1 MSVYLLVKR
10 ILETIMRMRF
20 LGLKLLMSLIA
31 LGSCIGALA
40 QEPQR
45 GGILQFGI
53 AAEPPTYDCHATG
66 TFAVLQR
73 VAPHY
78 STLLKYEQFKYPN
91 IVGDL
96 AESWTVSP
104 DKMTYTFKLR
114 PNVKFH
120 DGSTLTSEDVKA
132 SYDRIMSPPPGIVS
146 DRGGLFR
153 NVAKVETP
161 DARTIVFRMKEV
173 DLSIMESGFASP
185 WNCIYSAAKL
195 RADPNFP
202 ARNVMGTGPFK
213 FVEHVAGSHW
223 VGVRFDDYFQKGKP
237 YLDGFRAITLTTSA
251 MLNAMEGE
259 HILAE
264 FRGFSPPERDRI
276 VRALGDKVKVYESD
290 WLFQMLISF
299 NTKKK
304 PFDDERVRRA
314 LSLAIDR
321 WGGSNSLRKVS
332 SLGPVGGLLMPSGK
346 WSASEAEMVKWPGY
360 GKNIEANRAEARR
373 LLKEAGA
380 ENLSLTLTNRNIAP
394 FVASG
399 IYVIDQWRHIG
410 VKAQHKQLET
420 AAWFATRASGDFE
433 ALFDSFVDLGT
444 DPSTGLEKYVSGRKG
459 NQVITNAEDP
469 KLDELYDEQARTIDP
484 AKRRRLVREFE
495 TRAMEKAYAVPFLHM
510 SRYVVLSSRVRGW
523 TISPSQMIYQDLAD
537 VWLAPAK
544 K

>member
-1 MSVYLLVKR
+1 
-10 ILETIMRMRF
+10 MRMRCF
-20 LGLKLLMSLIA
+20 GLKLLAFLTVLMACS
-31 LGSCIGALA
+31 GALA
-40 QEPQR
+40 QEAQR

-53 AAEPPTYDCHATG
+53 VAEPPTYDCHATG
-66 TFAVLQR
+66 TFAVLHR

-104 DKMTYTFKLR
+104 DSLTYTFKLR
-114 PNVKFH
+114 PSVKFH
-120 DGSTLTSEDVKA
+120 DGSSFTSEDVRV
-132 SYDRIMSPPPGIVS
+132 SYERIMSPPPGIVS
-146 DRGGLFR
+146 ERGGLFGK
-153 NVAKVETP
+153 VAKIETP
-161 DARTIVFRMKEV
+161 DARTVVFRMKEV

-223 VGVRFDDYFQKGKP
+223 VGARFDDYFQKGKP

-299 NTKKK
+299 NAKKK

-321 WGGSNSLRKVS
+321 WGGSASLRKVS

-399 IYVIDQWRHIG
+399 IYVIDQWRQIG

-420 AAWFATRASGDFE
+420 AGWFATRASGDFE
-433 ALFDSFVDLGT
+433 VLFDSFVDLGT
-444 DPSTGLEKYVSGRKG
+444 DPSTGLVKYVSARKG
-459 NQVITNAEDP
+459 NQVITNAEDA
-469 KLDELYDEQARTIDP
+469 KLDELYEEQARTIDS
-484 AKRRRLVREFE
+484 AKRMRLVREFE